1 MLTDHRRAFWYSLAL
16 LGCLILVVVAVGRHP
31 ASAAPQTTFPFV
43 GRSDQRIYDAM
54 HTLRAT
60 PLTWFFRFL
69 NVAGGG
75 IVTIPLR
82 AIVSLFLLVRR
93 RWRRAGAFLLTS
105 VASELLLTLLKAW
118 FHRGR
123 PPGTLVAVAG
133 YSFPSGHA
141 TAGAATAVALVLAL
155 MSPGAKRRK
164 WEFLA
169 IGFAF
174 VMAFSRV
181 YLHAH
186 WFSDVVAGVLLGSG
200 IALGSAALA
209 TEVATIG
216 LRRQAAQPAETADG

>member
-1 MLTDHRRAFWYSLAL
+1 MLTNHRRGFWYSLAL
-16 LGCLILVVVAVGRHP
+16 LGSLTLVVVAVGRHP

-43 GRSDQRIYDAM
+43 GRFDQQMYDAM
-54 HTLRAT
+54 DTLRST
-60 PLTWFFRFL
+60 LLTWLFRFL
-69 NVAGGG
+69 NVVGGG

-82 AIVSLFLLVRR
+82 AAVSIYLLVRR
-93 RWRRAGAFLLTS
+93 RWRRAGAFLLTWA
-105 VASELLLTLLKAW
+105 ASELLLTFLKAW

-123 PPGTLVAVAG
+123 PPGTLVAITG

-155 MSPGAKRRK
+155 MLPGAKRRK
-164 WEFLA
+164 WELVA
-169 IGFAF
+169 VGFAF

-186 WFSDVVAGVLLGSG
+186 WFSDVVAGVLLGLG

-209 TEVATIG
+209 TEIATLG
-216 LRRQAAQPAETADG
+216 LRRRTDQPGETTDG